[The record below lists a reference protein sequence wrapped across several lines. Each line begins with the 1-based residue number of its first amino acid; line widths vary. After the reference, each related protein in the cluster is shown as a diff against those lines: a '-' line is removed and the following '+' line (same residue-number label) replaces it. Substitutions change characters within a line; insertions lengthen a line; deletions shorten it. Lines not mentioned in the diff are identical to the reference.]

1 MYNDVN
7 APATDPA
14 PRSRRATLMQW
25 RIVFASMIALLC
37 GASTLTIFGLGMF
50 VKPLQTEFGWSLTQI
65 SLANTIVSLSC
76 VVSSI
81 AQGILIDRFGPRR
94 IVLISVPL
102 LGLCFASM
110 YFLPNDLRLFYLAW
124 MLIPLLGVGTWTGS
138 YAKVIAAWFDR
149 RLGVALGIASI
160 GVGLGSA
167 LMPPLTHTLLSL
179 YGWRLTYVWIG
190 ALSVGIALPVVYFN
204 LYDAP
209 ASRGLADVSAAVKTG
224 ARQPAYRLSQAFG
237 SRTFWFLIAG
247 FALLGFVTTG
257 VATHLVPM
265 LMNAGIDGQHAALG
279 QSLLGVGLILGR
291 LTAGYCLDRL
301 PAARVSTGS
310 LLGPLL
316 GCGGYAVFGVGSH
329 SMYVFAF
336 LIGIGIGAEFDLLGF
351 YVRRYFGTLA
361 YGKLYGSI
369 FASFQFGSG
378 VGSVAVAA
386 GTAYFGSYAP
396 MLALMAGFV
405 AIVIGLLASLGPL
418 PSTARDDRA
427 TPEGLPV
434 RL

>member
-1 MYNDVN
+1 MHDNENTADMDTS
-7 APATDPA
+7 PP
-14 PRSRRATLMQW
+14 SRGLMLMQW

-50 VKPLQTEFGWSLTQI
+50 VKPLQAEFGWSLTQI
-65 SLANTIVSLSC
+65 SLANTIVSFCC

-81 AQGILIDRFGPRR
+81 AQGILIDRFGARR

-102 LGLCFASM
+102 LGVSFALM

-124 MLIPLLGVGTWTGS
+124 LLIPLLGVGTWTGA
-138 YAKVIAAWFDR
+138 YAKVISAWFDR

-167 LMPPLTHTLLSL
+167 LMPPLTHALLSL
-179 YGWRLTYVWIG
+179 YGWRVAYMGIG
-190 ALSVGIALPVVYFN
+190 VLSVGIALPVVYFN
-204 LYDAP
+204 LYDTP
-209 ASRGLADVSAAVKTG
+209 ASRGMTVAPRAAHR
-224 ARQPAYRLSQAFG
+224 AAPESEYRLSQAFRL
-237 SRTFWFLIAG
+237 RTFWFLVAS

-265 LMNAGIDGQHAALG
+265 LMNAGIDGRHAALG
-279 QSLLGVGLILGR
+279 QSLLGIGLIAGR
-291 LTAGYCLDRL
+291 LTAGYCLDRF
-301 PAARVSTGS
+301 PAVTVSTVS
-310 LLGPLL
+310 LLGPVL
-316 GCGGYAVFGVGSH
+316 GCGGYAIFGIDIN
-329 SMYVFAF
+329 SMYLFAS

-351 YVRRYFGTLA
+351 YVRRYFGKLS

-378 VGSVAVAA
+378 IGSVAVAA
-386 GTAYFGSYAP
+386 GTAYFGGYAP
-396 MLALMAGFV
+396 MLALMAGLV
-405 AIVIGLLASLGPL
+405 AVVIGLLPSLGPM
-418 PSTARDDRA
+418 PGAARDDDAA
-427 TPEGLPV
+427 TDRVSV